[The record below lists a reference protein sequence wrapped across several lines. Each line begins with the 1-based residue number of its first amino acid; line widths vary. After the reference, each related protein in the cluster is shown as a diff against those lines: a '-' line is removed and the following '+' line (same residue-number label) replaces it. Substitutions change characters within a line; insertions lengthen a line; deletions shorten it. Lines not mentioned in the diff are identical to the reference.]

1 MLLLHYKA
9 NLTQPFA
16 PFQTND
22 ETIMMQKS
30 VKQMGVIGFFL
41 LPLHCKLSTIIM
53 LKKTSITFLLAFV
66 AVLGQA
72 QTKVWNKIVTGY
84 VNVPVI
90 SITKVSIY
98 NDRTEVFFHLEVP
111 QQMTGDAVP
120 LATTPTLRA
129 DGKEYAVKGATV
141 ISLTEPY
148 TIPAD
153 GKVDFSLIFEPIPV
167 NTWMI
172 DVAEPNAWSIAN
184 VRDAD
189 SQPTGIADTYWRNEA
204 TGDWLIGFTPKHVI
218 YNNKVWDIVGQTMK
232 KDVYTLTLNNG
243 TTIRVDKMKKGLR
256 QIAIGK
262 NKAIVCSPITGTA
275 LPDYPIKDTRT
286 GFVDN
291 GYKASDSVTII
302 GWQKDMPEEV
312 WKRNGREFEV
322 SIKNILNDENTDP
335 YIRMDSLGRF
345 TLKIPLLNTSEV
357 RLDRGRTIESTVLEP
372 GKTYFFLNDF
382 KTKQTLWMGDDVR
395 MQNELVAH
403 PLSHDYAEIDESR
416 SDLAP
421 MIYLAQAD
429 SVRRAQ
435 MNELG
440 RWVANHPNLSQRYQD
455 YVAGYYQNILGFS
468 MTQARFQFQ
477 IQNQEVPQEYMNF
490 LDKECW
496 QKAIKPYTLYHDF
509 STFMNDYL
517 NEVMRKRVWTVHW
530 NIYDYNDVIAS
541 NEEELSLLNRW
552 KDWYFDTHAKVMAAP
567 QEERQKMAEKLNADN
582 ADMIAEVNKLING
595 PRGLKVQSGI
605 GPVIR
610 MKQEAFALDSL
621 GADQDFKDI
630 WLTRLV
636 YEEIN
641 NTHTSLSPMV
651 IDTLKALI
659 ANPVG
664 IPMIEKQSNYYLAIE
679 NREFDKLV
687 LKSSDNLKDISEGE
701 ALLKKILEPY
711 KGKFVLLDVW
721 GTWCSPCRE
730 ALSHSTEE
738 YARLK
743 DYDIQYL
750 YLANKSPQ
758 TAWENIIK
766 EYNVSGPNVAHY
778 NLPSDQQSAIEHHLG
793 VHSWPTYKL
802 FDRNGNL
809 LDLKVDARNLEG
821 LAGLLEQ
828 LK

>member
-1 MLLLHYKA
+1 
-9 NLTQPFA
+9 
-16 PFQTND
+16 
-22 ETIMMQKS
+22 
-30 VKQMGVIGFFL
+30 
-41 LPLHCKLSTIIM
+41 M
-53 LKKTSITFLLAFV
+53 LKKTIITFLLLFI
-66 AVLGQA
+66 AVVGQA
-72 QTKVWNKIVTGY
+72 QKKVWDNVVTGY
-84 VNVPVI
+84 VNAPIIKV
-90 SITKVSIY
+90 TKVAIY
-98 NDRTEVFFHLEVP
+98 DDRTEVFLRLEMP
-111 QQMTGDAVP
+111 QQMAGESGI
-120 LATTPTLRA
+120 LAANPTLRA
-129 DGKEYAVKGATV
+129 DGKTYAVKGATV
-141 ISLTEPY
+141 ITLNEPY

-153 GKVDFSLIFEPIPV
+153 GKVDFSLLFEPIPA

-172 DVAEPNAWSIAN
+172 DVAEPNAWTFAN
-184 VRDAD
+184 IRDAD

-218 YNNKVWDIVGQTMK
+218 YNNKVWNIVGQTMK
-232 KDVYTLTLNNG
+232 KDVYTLTLNDG

-291 GYKASDSVTII
+291 GYKAGDSVTII
-302 GWQKDMPEEV
+302 GWLKDMPEEV

-322 SIKNILNDENTDP
+322 SIKNILNDENTDT

-345 TLKIPLLNTSEV
+345 TLKIPLLNTSEAL
-357 RLDRGRTIESTVLEP
+357 LDKGRTIERTVLEP

-421 MIYLAQAD
+421 MTYLAQAD
-429 SVRRAQ
+429 SVRRTQ
-435 MNELG
+435 MNELAG
-440 RWVANHPNLSQRYQD
+440 WVTDHPNLSQRYQD
-455 YVAGYYQNILGFS
+455 YAAGYYQNILGFS
-468 MTQARFQFQ
+468 MTQARFIFQ

-509 STFMNDYL
+509 SSFMHDYL
-517 NEVMRKRVWTVHW
+517 SEVMRKRVWTVHW
-530 NIYDYNDVIAS
+530 NIYDYNEQIAS
-541 NEEELSLLNRW
+541 NDEELSLLNRW

-567 QEERQKMAEKLNADN
+567 QEERQKIAEKLNADN

-610 MKQEAFALDSL
+610 MKQDAFALDSL

-636 YEEIN
+636 YDEISH
-641 NTHTSLSPMV
+641 THMSLSPMV

-664 IPMIEKQSNYYLAIE
+664 IPMIEKQSNYYLALE

-687 LKSSDNLKDISEGE
+687 LKSSDNLADLSEGE

-711 KGKFVLLDVW
+711 KGKFVLLDIW
-721 GTWCSPCRE
+721 GTWCGPCRE

-758 TAWENIIK
+758 TAWENVIK

-778 NLPSDQQSAIEHHLG
+778 NLPSDQQAAIEHHLNVG
-793 VHSWPTYKL
+793 SWPTYKL
-802 FDRNGNL
+802 FNRDGEL
-809 LDLKVDARNLEG
+809 LDFKVDARDLEG

-828 LK
+828 MK

>member
-1 MLLLHYKA
+1 
-9 NLTQPFA
+9 
-16 PFQTND
+16 
-22 ETIMMQKS
+22 
-30 VKQMGVIGFFL
+30 
-41 LPLHCKLSTIIM
+41 M

-372 GKTYFFLNDF
+372 GKTYFILNDF
-382 KTKQTLWMGDDVR
+382 KTKQTLWMCDDER

-517 NEVMRKRVWTVHW
+517 NEVIRKRVWTVHW
-530 NIYDYNDVIAS
+530 NIYDYNEQIAS
-541 NEEELSLLNRW
+541 NDEELSLLNRW

-567 QEERQKMAEKLNADN
+567 QEERLKMAEKLNADN

-758 TAWENIIK
+758 TAWENVIK

-778 NLPSDQQSAIEHHLG
+778 NLPSDQQAAIEHHLNVG
-793 VHSWPTYKL
+793 SWPTYKL
-802 FDRNGNL
+802 FNRDGEL
-809 LDLKVDARNLEG
+809 LDLKVDARDLEQ
-821 LAGLLEQ
+821 LAELLEQ
-828 LK
+828 MK

>member
-1 MLLLHYKA
+1 MRKAIIIILLALVATTGLAQKKVWDNVVTGHA
-9 NLTQPFA
+9 NLP
-16 PFQTND
+16 
-22 ETIMMQKS
+22 
-30 VKQMGVIGFFL
+30 
-41 LPLHCKLSTIIM
+41 II
-53 LKKTSITFLLAFV
+53 TV
-66 AVLGQA
+66 
-72 QTKVWNKIVTGY
+72 TKVA
-84 VNVPVI
+84 
-90 SITKVSIY
+90 IY
-98 NDRTEVFFHLEVP
+98 DDRTEVFLHLEVP
-111 QQMTGDAVP
+111 QQMAGESGI
-120 LATTPTLRA
+120 LAANPTLRA
-129 DGKEYAVKGATV
+129 DGKTYAVKGATV
-141 ISLTEPY
+141 ITLNEPY

-153 GKVDFSLIFEPIPV
+153 GKVDFSLLFEPIPV

-172 DVAEPNAWSIAN
+172 DVADPNTWTFAN
-184 VRDAD
+184 IRDAD

-218 YNNKVWDIVGQTMK
+218 YNNKVWNIVGQTMK

-291 GYKASDSVTII
+291 GYKAGDSVTII
-302 GWQKDMPEEV
+302 GWLKDMPEEV

-322 SIKNILNDENTDP
+322 SIKNILNDENTYT
-335 YIRMDSLGRF
+335 YIPMDSLGRF
-345 TLKIPLLNTSEV
+345 TLKIPLLNTSEAL
-357 RLDRGRTIESTVLEP
+357 LDRDRTTEGTVLEP

-382 KTKQTLWMGDDVR
+382 KTKQKLWMGDDVR
-395 MQNELVAH
+395 VQNELLAH
-403 PLSHDYAEIDESR
+403 PLSHDYAEIDDSR
-416 SDLAP
+416 SDLDP
-421 MIYLAQAD
+421 MTYLAQAD
-429 SVRRAQ
+429 SVRQAQ
-435 MNELG
+435 MNELAG
-440 RWVANHPNLSQRYQD
+440 WVTDHPNLSQRFQD
-455 YVAGYYQNILGFS
+455 YVAGYYQNILGKW
-468 MTQARFQFQ
+468 MTQARSQFQ
-477 IQNQEVPQEYMNF
+477 HQNQEVPQEYMNF

-496 QKAIKPYTLYHDF
+496 QKTIKPYTLYHDF
-509 STFMNDYL
+509 SSFMHAYL
-517 NEVMRKRVWTVHW
+517 SEVMRKRVWTVHW

-541 NEEELSLLNRW
+541 NDEELSLLNRW
-552 KDWYFDTHAKVMAAP
+552 KDWYIDTHAKVMAAP
-567 QEERQKMAEKLNADN
+567 QEERQKIAEKLNADN

-610 MKQEAFALDSL
+610 MKQDAFALDSL

-636 YEEIN
+636 YDEISH
-641 NTHTSLSPMV
+641 THMSLSPMV

-664 IPMIEKQSNYYLAIE
+664 IPMIEKQNDYFLALE

-721 GTWCSPCRE
+721 GTWCNPCRE
-730 ALSHSTEE
+730 ALSNSTEE
-738 YARLK
+738 YARLI

-758 TAWENIIK
+758 TAWENVIK

-778 NLPSDQQSAIEHHLG
+778 NLPPDQQAAIEHHLG

-809 LDLKVDARNLEG
+809 LDLKVDARDLEE
-821 LAGLLEQ
+821 LADLLEQ